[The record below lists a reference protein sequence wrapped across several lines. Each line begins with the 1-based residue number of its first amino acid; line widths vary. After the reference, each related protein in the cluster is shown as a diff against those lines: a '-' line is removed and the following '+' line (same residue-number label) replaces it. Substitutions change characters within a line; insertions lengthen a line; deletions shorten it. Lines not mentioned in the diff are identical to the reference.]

1 MYYTISKLL
10 VKYELMNFK
19 WLKSMIDSLVAT
31 YKCPECWEWATED
44 NVDIIGAAGNT
55 INIDLVC
62 GKCDKHS
69 MIKSEVVSLDL
80 DKSNI
85 SVEQLQVLREHLWSL
100 GGKLSI
106 PMKENKVSDEEI
118 TDLHK
123 KLQESDLSLSD
134 LFSENRDDKKDDPKE
149 DKEQ

>member
-1 MYYTISKLL
+1 
-10 VKYELMNFK
+10 MNFK

-31 YKCPECWEWATED
+31 YKCPECWEGATED
-44 NVDIIGAAGNT
+44 NVDIIWAAGNT

-62 GKCDKHS
+62 WKCWKHS

-80 DKSNI
+80 DKSNL
-85 SVEQLQVLREHLWSL
+85 SAEQLQTLRDHLWTL

-106 PMKENKVSDEEI
+106 PMEEDKVSDEEI

-134 LFSENRDDKKDDPKE
+134 LFSENWEDKKEDPKE